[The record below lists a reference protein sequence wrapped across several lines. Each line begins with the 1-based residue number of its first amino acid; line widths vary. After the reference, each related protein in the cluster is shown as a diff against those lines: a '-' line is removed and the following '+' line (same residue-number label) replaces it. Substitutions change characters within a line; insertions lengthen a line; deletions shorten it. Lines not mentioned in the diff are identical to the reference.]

1 MTTANELVLFYPNG
15 HEAHAY
21 PGHQERP
28 ERVETIRAALQNA
41 GWWEPFA
48 RLEPVIIPEQIIIK
62 IHDPSWMLQ
71 LETICR
77 EVDYLDINTYVTPAS
92 YDLALRAAGGTA
104 AVASAVWRRKAK
116 RGFSLARPPGH
127 HATRQR
133 GGGFCLLNNIA
144 LAAEV
149 LLQQEGA
156 QRLAIVD
163 LDLHHGNGTQD
174 IFWQRNDVLYIST
187 HQMPL
192 FPGTGWLEETGGGVG
207 KGATA
212 NFPLP
217 PGAGDKAFRTV
228 LEELILPL
236 LDRFAPE
243 MLLISFGFDT
253 HWRDPIGSLL
263 LSAMEYGHL
272 IASLANWADEHC
284 EGRIILVLE
293 GGYDLAAASACATAV
308 TAALLGLTWSDPIG
322 RAPYDENLGWQQM
335 VAQAKRLWGIR

>member
-1 MTTANELVLFYPNG
+1 MNTAMELVLFYPNG
-15 HEAHAY
+15 HEAHFHS
-21 PGHQERP
+21 GHPERP

-48 RLEPVIIPEQIIIK
+48 RLEPEIIPERIMYK
-62 IHDPSWMLQ
+62 IHDPAWLLQ
-71 LETICR
+71 LEAICR
-77 EVDYLDINTYVTPAS
+77 EADYLDINTFVTPAS
-92 YDLALRAAGGTA
+92 FDLALRAAGGTA
-104 AVASAVWRRKAK
+104 AVASAVWRGEAK

-144 LAAEV
+144 LATEV
-149 LLQQEGA
+149 LLQQDGA

-192 FPGTGWLEETGGGVG
+192 FPGTGWLDETGGGEG
-207 KGATA
+207 RGATA
-212 NFPLP
+212 NLPLP
-217 PGAGDKAFRTV
+217 PGAGDRAFRTV
-228 LEELILPL
+228 MEELVLPL
-236 LDRFAPE
+236 LDRFSPE

-263 LSAMEYGHL
+263 LSAGEYGRL
-272 IASLANWADEHC
+272 ITSLVNWADEHC
-284 EGRIILVLE
+284 GGRIILVLE
-293 GGYDLAAASACATAV
+293 GGYDLAAASACASAV
-308 TAALLGLTWSDPIG
+308 TAALLGLSWSDPIG
-322 RAPYDENLGWQQM
+322 RAPYVEDLSWQLM
-335 VAQAKRLWGIR
+335 IAQAKRLWGI

>member
-1 MTTANELVLFYPNG
+1 MELVFFYPDG
-15 HEAHAY
+15 HESHAFS
-21 PGHQERP
+21 GHPERP
-28 ERVETIRAALQNA
+28 ERVETIRTALQNA

-48 RLEPVIIPEQIIIK
+48 RLEAEIIPEHIIAK
-62 IHDPSWMLQ
+62 IHDPAWLHQ

-92 YDLALRAAGGTA
+92 FDLALRAAGGTV
-104 AVASAVWRRKAK
+104 AVASAVWRREAK
-116 RGFSLARPPGH
+116 RGFALARPPGH

-149 LLQQEGA
+149 LLQREGA

-174 IFWQRNDVLYIST
+174 IFWQRKDVLYIST

-192 FPGTGWLEETGGGVG
+192 FPGTGWLDETGGGEG
-207 KGATA
+207 NGATA

-217 PGAGDKAFRTV
+217 PGAGDTAFRTI
-228 LEELILPL
+228 LEALILPL
-236 LDRFAPE
+236 LDRFSPE

-263 LSAMEYGHL
+263 LSAGEYGRL
-272 IASLANWADEHC
+272 ITCLVNWADDHC
-284 EGRIILVLE
+284 NGRISLVLE

-308 TAALLGLTWSDPIG
+308 TASLLGLPWTDPLG
-322 RAPYDENLGWQQM
+322 KAPYVEDSGWQQM
-335 VAQAKRLWGIR
+335 VTRAKRLWGV

>member
-1 MTTANELVLFYPNG
+1 MDTAMELVLFYPDG
-15 HEAHAY
+15 HEGHAY
-21 PGHQERP
+21 PGHPERP
-28 ERVETIRAALQNA
+28 ERVETIRSALKNA

-48 RLEPVIIPEQIIIK
+48 RLEPEIIPEQIIYK
-62 IHDPSWMLQ
+62 IHDPSWLHQ
-71 LETICR
+71 LGAICR
-77 EVDYLDINTYVTPAS
+77 EADYFDINTYVTPAS
-92 YDLALRAAGGTA
+92 FDLALRAAGGSA
-104 AVASAVWRRKAK
+104 AVASAVWRGEAK

-144 LAAEV
+144 LASEV

-174 IFWQRNDVLYIST
+174 IFWHRNDVFYIST

-192 FPGTGWLEETGGGVG
+192 FPGTGWLVETGGGEG
-207 KGATA
+207 KGTTA

-253 HWRDPIGSLL
+253 HWRDQIGSLL
-263 LSAMEYGHL
+263 LSAGEYGRL
-272 IASLANWADEHC
+272 ITSLANWADEHC
-284 EGRIILVLE
+284 KGRIILVLE

-308 TAALLGLTWSDPIG
+308 TAALLGLSWSDPIG
-322 RAPYDENLGWQQM
+322 SAPYVEDFRWQQM
-335 VAQAKRLWGIR
+335 VVQAKRLWGI